1 VEDLATYGKPEL
13 FQACLSEAPLDSRSI
28 MEMTVMT
35 ADLVKA
41 PQWGI
46 VVPDIGTA
54 MRKWSAL
61 LGTGPFM
68 HIEEIAPH
76 EHQGRYHGKPT
87 EVRITV
93 AFSYFGDT
101 QIELIQQLNSAP
113 SPYVDFLAGGN
124 SGIQHIGV
132 WSRDF
137 EASYSLLT
145 GQGYLPVYT
154 AGMRGVAHQ
163 TTYFVDGEGAGGPM
177 LELSMMTERK
187 SQLFTAMA
195 ERVADW
201 NGRHTVEQYKS
212 MDALAEVLGTPS
224 WTT

>member
-1 VEDLATYGKPEL
+1 
-13 FQACLSEAPLDSRSI
+13 
-28 MEMTVMT
+28 MT

-46 VVPDIGTA
+46 VVPDIDVA
-54 MRKWSAL
+54 MQKWSAL

-76 EHQGRYHGKPT
+76 EHQGRYYGKPT
-87 EVRITV
+87 DVRITA

-113 SPYVDFLAGGN
+113 SPYVDFLAQGN

-145 GQGYLPVYT
+145 GQGYLPVYV
-154 AGMRGVAHQ
+154 AAMRGVPHQ
-163 TTYFVDGEGAGGPM
+163 TTYFADGNGSGGLM

-195 ERVADW
+195 GRVARWD
-201 NGRHTVEQYKS
+201 GRHVVERYKS
-212 MDALAEVLGTPS
+212 MDALAEVLGTSS
-224 WTT
+224 WTA

>member
-1 VEDLATYGKPEL
+1 
-13 FQACLSEAPLDSRSI
+13 
-28 MEMTVMT
+28 MTGMT

-46 VVPDIGTA
+46 VVPDIDAA
-54 MRKWSAL
+54 MQRWSAL

-68 HIEEIAPH
+68 HIEEIRPH

-87 EVRITV
+87 DVRITA

-145 GQGYLPVYT
+145 GQGYLPVYI
-154 AGMRGVAHQ
+154 AAMRGVPHQ
-163 TTYFVDGEGAGGPM
+163 TTYFAAGKESGSPM
-177 LELSMMTERK
+177 LELSSMTERK

-195 ERVADW
+195 ERVAAWDH
-201 NGRHTVEQYKS
+201 RHVVERYES
-212 MDALAEVLGTPS
+212 MDALAEVLGTSS
-224 WTT
+224 WTA